1 MAHYKAQ
8 GTRRVWLPAAVF
20 GLFALAICGRLVQLQ
35 VFEHGNYA
43 KQAEQELLGDDVIYA
58 RRGSILDRNG
68 GVLATSVDT
77 WDVYV
82 NPRAWKDDAVALKA
96 SQDLAPFLKADPLE
110 LRATVREA
118 GQADARVMHDLSYD
132 KGIELIKKG
141 IPGVVTL
148 ANTSRVNPEGDVGA
162 SIVGFTGTDNTGRA
176 GIEGA
181 YNEALQG
188 TAGRAVYE
196 RDTTGDPIPYGQHRT
211 IEPKPGEDLVL
222 TIDRYLQQLAEQRL
236 AAAIKE
242 HRAKGGSIIVMDPA
256 TGEILALA
264 TSPSLKFST
273 LQDDLSRNDPDAL
286 AILRNRA
293 VTDLYEPGSVM
304 KIVTAAAA
312 IDAGVVGPDTTY
324 VDTGEVYI
332 ENVRLT
338 NWDYSTYGLQSMT
351 GVLENSI
358 NTGAVFMQQ
367 KLGTKLFQSYLDRF
381 GFGKATGVDLQGEAT
396 GIFRRPQDDGYS
408 PVDVATQSFGQS
420 ISVTPIQLMQAV
432 AAAINGGNLIT
443 PHLVRAHIKADG
455 TRTDVVPQIVSRAI
469 SPQTSDTIRMML
481 GKVVGQDPDGWG
493 RNPSKYT
500 AGGKS
505 GTANVPVWGS
515 YNDETQIASFI
526 GFAPLD
532 DPRILVLVK
541 LDQNA
546 DLMTGT
552 QAAGPIFAHF
562 ADDAL
567 RYLSVKPEKTDA
579 AVSR

>member
-1 MAHYKAQ
+1 MAQYKAQ

-35 VFEHGNYA
+35 LIEHEHYA
-43 KQAEQELLGDDVIYA
+43 SKAQKELLGDDVIYA

-96 SQDLAPFLKADPLE
+96 SQDLAPFLKSDPLQ
-110 LRATVREA
+110 LRATVRDA
-118 GQADARVMHDLSYD
+118 GEADARVKQDLEYE

-148 ANTSRVNPEGDVGA
+148 ANTSRINPEGDTGA
-162 SIVGFTGTDNTGRA
+162 SVVGFIGTDNDGLA
-176 GIEGA
+176 GIEAA
-181 YNEALQG
+181 YNEALKG
-188 TAGRAVYE
+188 TPGRAVYE
-196 RDTTGDPIPYGQHRT
+196 RDTTGDPIPYGQYRT
-211 IEPKPGEDLVL
+211 IEPKRGEDLVL
-222 TIDRYLQQLAEQRL
+222 TIDRYLQQMAEQRL
-236 AAAIKE
+236 ADAMKE
-242 HRAKGGSIIVMDPA
+242 HRAKGGSIIMMDPSS
-256 TGEILALA
+256 GEILALA
-264 TSPSLKFST
+264 TSPGLKYTT
-273 LQDDLSRNDPDAL
+273 LKADLSKDDPDAL
-286 AILRNRA
+286 SILSNKS

-304 KIVTAAAA
+304 KIITAASA
-312 IDAGVVGPDTTY
+312 IDAGVVTPDTTY

-338 NWDYSTYGLQSMT
+338 NWDNGSYGLQSMT
-351 GVLENSI
+351 GVLQNSI
-358 NTGAVFMQQ
+358 NTGAVFMEK

-381 GFGKATGVDLQGEAT
+381 GFAKPTGVDLQGEAT
-396 GIFRRPQDDGYS
+396 GIFRRPEDDGYS

-420 ISVTPIQLMQAV
+420 ISVTPMQMMQAV

-443 PHLVRAHIKADG
+443 PHLVKAHIKPDG
-455 TRTDVVPQIVSRAI
+455 TRNDVAPQVVGRAI
-469 SPQTSDTIRMML
+469 SPQTSDTIRQML
-481 GKVVGQDPDGWG
+481 GQVVSQDPDGWG
-493 RNPSKYT
+493 RNPAKYT

-505 GTANVPVWGS
+505 GTANVPVWGT
-515 YNDETQIASFI
+515 YNDETQIASFM

-532 DPRILVLVK
+532 NPKILVLVK

-552 QAAGPIFAHF
+552 QAAGPIFAHL

-567 RYLSVKPEKTDA
+567 RYLSVKPQKSDV